1 MIMKNFGLSTSRV
14 QSQYYVWSQDTAQ
27 TFPDNQSLELWLLTL
42 WLGNQW
48 RDIYSLGDTSIF
60 RILIG
65 HYLPIPRVTHRLLT
79 ANVPSL
85 MSVKQRILKILSRQY
100 LRKSNLAFDIVTTKS
115 LLRENQYKRLGFFFV
130 LPSKWLMYQRTDRP
144 IWSLFQEGGVI
155 KISWWTGLYR
165 HCQIIFGFRGYVC
178 TFAGQ

>member
-115 LLRENQYKRLGFFFV
+115 LLRENQYKRLGFFCLAKQMV
-130 LPSKWLMYQRTDRP
+130 DVPTDRP
-144 IWSLFQEGGVI
+144 SNMVPFSRGGCHKNI
-155 KISWWTGLYR
+155 LMNGAL
-165 HCQIIFGFRGYVC
+165 
-178 TFAGQ
+178 